1 VKTRCKL
8 RITRTFTFLL
18 LATWALGQH
27 RPAPA
32 PAPATPVNA
41 QQALAAYLLRVREVA
56 GATTTTTGSLWTEGG
71 RYANLSTDYK
81 AQNVNDLI
89 TIHILE
95 ATQATGSGTLQSK
108 RQFDAT
114 SSVSG
119 LFGTLGPNNA
129 LQNLFTPSS
138 TTDLNGQA
146 QTASSS
152 QLQTSLT
159 GRVADVLPNGFLV
172 IEAVRTISMNSEQ
185 QTVIVHGVVRPADI
199 APDNSVLSTQIGE
212 LEVDLLGK
220 GVISDNT
227 RPPAV
232 WMRILLR
239 VLTF

>member
-1 VKTRCKL
+1 L
-8 RITRTFTFLL
+8 RITRTLTFLL
-18 LATWALGQH
+18 LATGALGQ
-27 RPAPA
+27 RRAAA
-32 PAPATPVNA
+32 PAPATPINA
-41 QQALAAYLLRVREVA
+41 QQALAAYLSRVREVA

-71 RYANLSTDYK
+71 RYANLSSDYK

-129 LQNLFTPSS
+129 LQNLFTPNSA
-138 TTDLNGQA
+138 TDLNGQA

-172 IEAVRTISMNSEQ
+172 IEAVRTISMSNEQ

-232 WMRILLR
+232 WMRILLHF
-239 VLTF
+239 LTF